1 MTRRN
6 LSEYR
11 RKYYTFRHHAWAGL
25 GFLSVLLVIRIVV
38 PTISEIILPILTVI
52 IIYVVISL
60 IFTYRYRAGINVE
73 EKVIQVQTS
82 EDIEKEKIRS
92 EVEIER
98 LKIEKKKIKTNAKK
112 TKKEHKSKEK
122 NLKN

>member
-1 MTRRN
+1 MTRKN

-11 RKYYTFRHHAWAGL
+11 RKYNTFRHHAWAGL
-25 GFLSVLLVIRIVV
+25 GFLSVLLVIRIIV

-52 IIYVVISL
+52 IIYIVISL

-82 EDIEKEKIRS
+82 ESIEKEKILS